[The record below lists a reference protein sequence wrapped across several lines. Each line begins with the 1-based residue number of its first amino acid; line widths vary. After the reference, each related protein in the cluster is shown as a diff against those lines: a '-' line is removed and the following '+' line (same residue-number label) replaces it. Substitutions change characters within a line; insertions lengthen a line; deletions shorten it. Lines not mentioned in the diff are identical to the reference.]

1 MPTQKI
7 LEPEGS
13 HFTILQNSK
22 LKSNNQKKDN
32 LATGNPATSQNNY
45 GAGELQTPRA
55 RCQPKSRKEKTL
67 NGTEILKKGKPKG
80 TPIQTTPQNL
90 TWSIELFFDVTAS
103 SVYFSEKLTPP

>member
-22 LKSNNQKKDN
+22 LKSNNQNEDN

-55 RCQPKSRKEKTL
+55 RCQPKSRKEK
-67 NGTEILKKGKPKG
+67 NPEWYR
-80 TPIQTTPQNL
+80 N
-90 TWSIELFFDVTAS
+90 
-103 SVYFSEKLTPP
+103 SEKRKTKSPTPKLPNLVN

>member
-22 LKSNNQKKDN
+22 LKSNNQNKDN

-67 NGTEILKKGKPKG
+67 NGTEILQKGKPKG
-80 TPIQTTPQNL
+80 TLTQSTP
-90 TWSIELFFDVTAS
+90 
-103 SVYFSEKLTPP
+103 